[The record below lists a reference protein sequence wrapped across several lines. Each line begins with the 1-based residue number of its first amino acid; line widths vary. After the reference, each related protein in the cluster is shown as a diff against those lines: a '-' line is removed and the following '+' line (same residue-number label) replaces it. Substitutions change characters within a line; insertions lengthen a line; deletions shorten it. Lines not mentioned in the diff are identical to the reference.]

1 MLKQPLRVLTRVP
14 LLASLILPLPGPLA
28 SAQSAA
34 YEPAYTL
41 SQFFAQSKW
50 DEALKN
56 IESELKRQPASET
69 EFLQMAR
76 AFVLAEKKE
85 WPKVT
90 EAVKPLVGRPGLWAD
105 YVNLLAAQ
113 SEYHQGRVKEA
124 RGLAEKIDR
133 KESSRKLYNDG
144 QILLAQIAL
153 VEGRFGDAQKL
164 LAGLEKRVRNEADY
178 AGVLWNLALSERGL
192 GRTRD
197 FCRRVTRIY
206 RDFPDMPEVKDW
218 GPFSDENKMANKE
231 TMCAFS
237 WDDLL
242 GRNRN
247 LMLSGQ
253 ADRAKAEIEKV
264 EKRAQGQRSFEID
277 RLKAHYFLHEGE
289 VTQALELLAPYYQ
302 QRKDDLNYLGV
313 IASAAARAGDSA
325 TSIGAYMNIHRM
337 TPKSQRGRQAL
348 FQAAFMSYQYQD
360 YDGATRRFRQFL
372 TENGGSGLAL
382 DAEWHLAWISYLK
395 GNYDR
400 AYRALA
406 DLREKMR
413 SKRFRHRHQTA
424 DRVEYWM
431 AMSQLRLKN
440 FDLARGLFD
449 EITRQ
454 GGEGYYAL
462 AARQRLK
469 SIEQIRPRRI
479 ARWMASASTSRMPAS
494 QRPILMNF
502 DSNRWATPLPEG
514 MIESSEDALSMNPL
528 EETGE
533 LQAAEEGLESTD
545 QKSVEIVEEPVRLSS
560 SPSPFIVQKFER
572 ARRLISLGL
581 TELAKWELYD
591 IERKTA
597 NKDYL
602 RQLTAEYEKIEQFHR
617 SSAIATHR
625 FIQQRREGLE
635 AQRALWESA
644 YPRAYDRFVSESA
657 KSFDVPKDLVWAIMR
672 AESAFKRDAVSPV
685 GALGLMQVMPK
696 TGEKITELMGERGF
710 RPQSLLEP
718 PVAIRLGTRY
728 LQRLSRNFDANR
740 ALVAAG
746 YNAGPHRV
754 KTWLN
759 RFGTLEL
766 DEFIEHIPFLET
778 RNYVKKVI
786 TNYQVYASLYSNQ
799 SDVFPELTQ
808 PITIRILEPVPMK
821 ETWEDI

>member
-1 MLKQPLRVLTRVP
+1 MLKQPLRAFAQL
-14 LLASLILPLPGPLA
+14 SLFAACAGPA
-28 SAQSAA
+28 FVSAQPNGGDQ
-34 YEPAYTL
+34 PAYVL
-41 SQFFAQSKW
+41 SRYFSQNQW
-50 DEALKN
+50 DEALRH
-56 IESELKRQPASET
+56 IESELKRQPSSET
-69 EFLQMAR
+69 EFLQVAR
-76 AFVLAEKKE
+76 AIALSEKKE
-85 WPKVT
+85 WAKTT
-90 EAVKPLVGRPGLWAD
+90 EALRPLVGRGGIWGD
-105 YVNLLAAQ
+105 YVALLSAKAD
-113 SEYHQGRVKEA
+113 YHQGKIKEA
-124 RGLAEKIDR
+124 RAAAESVR
-133 KESSRKLYNDG
+133 KNDASRKLFNDA

-153 VEGRFGDAQKL
+153 VEGRFTEARKL
-164 LAGLEKRVRNEADY
+164 LVGLEKRVRREPEY
-178 AGVLWNLALSERGL
+178 GGVLWNLALSERGL
-192 GRTRD
+192 GQTRD

-206 RDFPDMPEVKDW
+206 RDFPDLPEVKDW

-231 TMCAFS
+231 TLCAFS

-242 GRNRN
+242 DRNRN

-253 ADRAKAEIEKV
+253 IDRAKAEIEKV

-277 RLKAHYFLHEGE
+277 RLKAHFYLHEGE
-289 VTQALELLAPYYQ
+289 VTQALQLLAPYYQ

-325 TSIGAYMNIHRM
+325 TSIGAYMSIHRM
-337 TPKSQRGRQAL
+337 TPKSSRGRQAL

-372 TENGGSGLAL
+372 AEHGGSGLAV

-400 AYRALA
+400 AYRALG
-406 DLREKMR
+406 DVREKMR
-413 SKRFRHRHQTA
+413 SRRFRHRHQTA

-440 FDLARGLFD
+440 YDLARSIFD
-449 EITRQ
+449 EIARE

-462 AARQRLK
+462 AARERLRN
-469 SIEQIRPRRI
+469 IDQIRPRRV
-479 ARWMASASTSRMPAS
+479 ARWLASTRASRMPAS

-502 DSNRWATPLPEG
+502 DSNRWATTVPDVDP
-514 MIESSEDALSMNPL
+514 ESSEDAITMNPL
-528 EETGE
+528 EDTGD
-533 LQAAEEGLESTD
+533 LQTAGEEGGESSD
-545 QKSVEIVEEPVRLSS
+545 QKTVDVGDVPANLSESPSAFIVE
-560 SPSPFIVQKFER
+560 KFER

-581 TELAKWELYD
+581 TDLAKWELYD

-602 RQLTAEYEKIEQFHR
+602 RQLAAEYEKIEQFHR

-625 FIQQRREGLE
+625 FLRERSEGLDVH
-635 AQRALWESA
+635 RGLWESA
-644 YPRAYDRFVSESA
+644 FPRAYQEFVSASSDDF
-657 KSFDVPKDLVWAIMR
+657 KVPKEMIWGIMR
-672 AESAFKRDAVSPV
+672 AESAFKRDAISPV

-696 TGEKITELMGERGF
+696 TGQKITELMGESGF
-710 RPQSLLEP
+710 EPPQLLEP
-718 PVAIRLGTRY
+718 RVAIRLGTRY
-728 LQRLSRNFDANR
+728 LQRLAKSFESNR
-740 ALVAAG
+740 ALMAAG

-786 TNYQVYASLYSNQ
+786 TNYQVYAHLYSNQ
-799 SDVFPELTQ
+799 TDVFPELTQ
-808 PITIRILEPVPMK
+808 PITIRIHEPVPMK